1 MKKIFLILVIAV
13 ITACTH
19 NNPNNMVDFTY
30 AGNIPIIG
38 DTINNEIV
46 HFIIDT
52 GAGISIINSDYYQS
66 NKRNLIYLDDV
77 ELQLF
82 GINGVAPYQKST
94 TVGLHTSI
102 GYCKFQE
109 SDLSPVV
116 EKINVLGY
124 NVIGIIGSDFW
135 RNGYI
140 INYKT
145 KQVLKCK

>member
-1 MKKIFLILVIAV
+1 MKKIFLMLFIVV

-19 NNPNNMVDFTY
+19 NNPNNMIDFTY

-52 GAGISIINSDYYQS
+52 GAGMSIINSDYYQA

-82 GINGVAPYQKST
+82 GINGIAPYKTSA
-94 TVGLHTSI
+94 TVGLYTSI
-102 GYCKFQE
+102 GYCRFQE
-109 SDLSPVV
+109 SDLSSVV
-116 EKINVLGY
+116 KKINALGY

-135 RNGYI
+135 RNDYI

-145 KQVLKCK
+145 KQVLKYE